1 MTSDDRRF
9 NVTRD
14 RRRVPRGG
22 RREYDRPGRYPTV
35 LVADS
40 YDDARSPIVRYLDRF
55 GFDVVEASNADE
67 AAGVVGRRRPQ
78 AVLSGLRGSEASRFF
93 AIISDPVDTPRIV
106 IVMLSGNDETVP
118 VRATAVLTKPFSLRP
133 MLDELRQAL
142 RESVVDPL
150 GGG

>member
-1 MTSDDRRF
+1 LTSNDRRF
-9 NVTRD
+9 NASHD

-22 RREYDRPGRYPTV
+22 RREYDRPGRHPTV

-40 YDDARSPIVRYLDRF
+40 YEDARSPIVRYLDRF

-67 AAGVVGRRRPQ
+67 AAGVVGRRRPK

-93 AIISDPVDTPRIV
+93 AILSDPVDAPRIL

-118 VRATAVLTKPFSLRP
+118 IRASAVLTKPFSLRP

-142 RESVVDPL
+142 RENVVDPL
-150 GGG
+150 GGA